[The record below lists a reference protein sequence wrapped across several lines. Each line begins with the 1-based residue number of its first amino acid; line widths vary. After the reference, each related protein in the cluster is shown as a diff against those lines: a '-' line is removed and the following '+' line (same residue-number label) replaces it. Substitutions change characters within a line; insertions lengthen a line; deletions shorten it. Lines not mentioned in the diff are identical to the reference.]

1 MAILEVKGLHKS
13 FGALEVLK
21 GVNDIGI
28 VTLSHRDVVRHELVQ
43 AIVRAYEKHAAAK
56 NRR

>member
-21 GVNDIGI
+21 GVD
-28 VTLSHRDVVRHELVQ
+28 LSMEKGRCSPSSVQ
-43 AIVRAYEKHAAAK
+43 AAAAK
-56 NRR
+56 LRFCAA